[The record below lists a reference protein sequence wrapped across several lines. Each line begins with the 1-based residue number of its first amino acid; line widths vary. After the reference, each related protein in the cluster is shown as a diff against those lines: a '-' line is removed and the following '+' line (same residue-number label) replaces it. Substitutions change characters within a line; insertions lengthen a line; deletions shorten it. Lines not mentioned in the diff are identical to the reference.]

1 MSNLLSVPEPASV
14 KQDRSSTP
22 SCISGDKNPKVSI
35 GLPVYNGEKYLRE
48 ALDSLLSQTFR
59 DFELIISDNAS
70 TDATRE
76 IVLEYQQR
84 DPRIHYIR
92 QNTNIGAGKNFL
104 FVLAMAKAELFMWAS
119 HDDIWAEN
127 WLEVL
132 ISNLTTDDIGVRG
145 RLRFLHDGSIVA
157 TKTLPNLK
165 TQQFAR
171 CFLSNENNYRNHYT
185 YSLFFREKLLAA
197 NFASLD
203 TEYCPDFLF
212 VYNLLYHGSLRCVS
226 DTQITY
232 RVHSQNLGNQYSG
245 PWKGWRKIFY
255 RIHPLRYYRYY
266 LYYTKDARTKILI
279 AALIPL
285 KHLYA
290 QTSFWVRGFREII
303 TGEKVF

>member
-76 IVLEYQQR
+76 IVLDYQQR
-84 DPRIHYIR
+84 DSRIRYIR

-132 ISNLTTDDIGVRG
+132 IPNLTPDDIGVRG
-145 RLRFLHDGSIVA
+145 RLRFLHEGAIVS
-157 TKTLPNLK
+157 TKTLPNLGAR
-165 TQQFAR
+165 QLAR
-171 CFLSNENNYRNHYT
+171 CFLGNENNYRNHYT
-185 YSLFFREKLLAA
+185 FSLFFREKLLATD
-197 NFASLD
+197 FESLATD
-203 TEYCPDFLF
+203 YCPDFLF
-212 VYNLLYHGSLRCVS
+212 VFNLLYQGSLRCVS
-226 DTQITY
+226 STHVTY
-232 RVHSQNLGNQYSG
+232 RVHSQNFGNEYSR
-245 PWKGWRKIFY
+245 PWKGWRKILY
-255 RIHPLRYYRYY
+255 RIHPLRYYRCY
-266 LYYTKDARTKILI
+266 LHYTKDVHTRLLI
-279 AALIPL
+279 TALLPL

-290 QTSFWVRGFREII
+290 QTTFWGRGFREII
-303 TGEKVF
+303 TGKKVF